1 MFKFGEISSEVQRI
15 FSGKIKIVA
24 PESIITEYKDKLR
37 QALEEA

>member
-24 PESIITEYKDKLR
+24 PESIVVEYKNKLW